1 MLTNVNNL
9 YFTLSH
15 PKNSILGEI
24 FIYCH
29 IITILYP
36 LTNAA
41 LYIISM
47 FVNHLHIV
55 LKTISSGMNIIKHG
69 LFDKSHC
76 FLWQKPHDI
85 VLKTMLY
92 RGYVYIF
99 DTTVNSCKC
108 PRCSTHTPRSK
119 FEIPLLLSP
128 PTPFHSTTHK
138 K

>member
-1 MLTNVNNL
+1 MMLTNVNKL

-24 FIYCH
+24 FISCH

-55 LKTISSGMNIIKHG
+55 LKTISSGMNISKHG
-69 LFDKSHC
+69 LFDKTPC
-76 FLWQKPHDI
+76 FL
-85 VLKTMLY
+85 
-92 RGYVYIF
+92 
-99 DTTVNSCKC
+99 
-108 PRCSTHTPRSK
+108 
-119 FEIPLLLSP
+119 
-128 PTPFHSTTHK
+128 
-138 K
+138 

>member
-1 MLTNVNNL
+1 MMLTNVNKL

-24 FIYCH
+24 FISCH

-55 LKTISSGMNIIKHG
+55 LKTISSGMNIIKQG
-69 LFDKSHC
+69 LFDKTPC
-76 FLWQKPHDI
+76 FI
-85 VLKTMLY
+85 
-92 RGYVYIF
+92 
-99 DTTVNSCKC
+99 
-108 PRCSTHTPRSK
+108 
-119 FEIPLLLSP
+119 
-128 PTPFHSTTHK
+128 
-138 K
+138 